1 MCNNIYW
8 KCYENPINIVYEF
21 LRYVENNNEKI
32 NAIRLKLKGT
42 KKSSYNEIPKNN
54 RLKKNFY
61 KYFGKRNHE
70 KIVVYLNDYIKNLS
84 FEDFEELT
92 EEDASVLFVSIV
104 RANLEQELRNRNLL
118 SLFIENNLNIIDIKA
133 LEVVKNDI
141 DNYFYKFRSK
151 GYIKDDYLFWLRI
164 GEMINSTFKNSGE
177 FTNAK

>member
-8 KCYENPINIVYEF
+8 NCYENPINIVYEF
-21 LRYVENNNEKI
+21 LRYVENDKEKI
-32 NAIRLKLKGT
+32 NIVRLELKGII
-42 KKSSYNEIPKNN
+42 KSNYNETPKIN
-54 RLKKNFY
+54 RFKKNFY
-61 KYFGKRNHE
+61 KHFSKKNHE
-70 KIVVYLNDYIKNLS
+70 KIVTYLNDYIKILS

-118 SLFIENNLNIIDIKA
+118 SLFIENNLNIIDVKA

-164 GEMINSTFKNSGE
+164 GEMINLTLKNDGE